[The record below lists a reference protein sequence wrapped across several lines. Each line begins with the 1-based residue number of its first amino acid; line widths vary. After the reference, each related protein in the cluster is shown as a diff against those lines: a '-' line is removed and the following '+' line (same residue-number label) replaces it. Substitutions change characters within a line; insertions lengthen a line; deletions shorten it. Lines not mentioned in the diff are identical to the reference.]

1 MNSNKNDKNV
11 DVNEVAITL
20 GVDSEVIQKV
30 RSGEITRI
38 ALDINDGNYGEIL
51 EAFDGNLVLVTEE
64 MPDTFHGCYFYNG
77 GEFPYAIKS
86 TLDYL
91 ALDGDDDHCL
101 AKIID
106 IEMVPGMRFNYQG
119 AGKILCPI
127 GVIPF
132 LLEEA
137 SLNF

>member
-51 EAFDGNLVLVTEE
+51 EARLL
-64 MPDTFHGCYFYNG
+64 
-77 GEFPYAIKS
+77 
-86 TLDYL
+86 
-91 ALDGDDDHCL
+91 
-101 AKIID
+101 
-106 IEMVPGMRFNYQG
+106 
-119 AGKILCPI
+119 
-127 GVIPF
+127 F
-132 LLEEA
+132 L
-137 SLNF
+137 

>member
-1 MNSNKNDKNV
+1 MMV
-11 DVNEVAITL
+11 TTA
-20 GVDSEVIQKV
+20 
-30 RSGEITRI
+30 RSWR
-38 ALDINDGNYGEIL
+38 
-51 EAFDGNLVLVTEE
+51 
-64 MPDTFHGCYFYNG
+64 HGCYFYNG